1 MSVIALALAS
11 LAAVVPAAAF
21 SSSHSVS
28 GVCVSA
34 GTRTTPTTSALYQY
48 APQAAGL
55 VDVSDIYAPRD
66 VYSMEE
72 WAAQYGM
79 QKVSSQLSVLL
90 GPVRSDRDYGQR
102 RERVATYHRRLRVR
116 VEQHFSDSC
125 SLKIKVA
132 PKTSARN
139 TSWAF

>member
-1 MSVIALALAS
+1 MTMGVVALAALAS
-11 LAAVVPAAAF
+11 LAAVVSPAAAF
-21 SSSHSVS
+21 SSSS
-28 GVCVSA
+28 CVV
-34 GTRTTPTTSALYQY
+34 GTRTTTALSQY
-48 APQAAGL
+48 ATQAAGL
-55 VDVSDIYAPRD
+55 VDVYDIYAPRD

>member
-1 MSVIALALAS
+1 MSVMALALAS

-34 GTRTTPTTSALYQY
+34 GTRTTPTTPALYQY

-72 WAAQYGM
+72 CAAQYGM
-79 QKVSSQLSVLL
+79 QKVSSQFVLL
-90 GPVRSDRDYGQR
+90 ATVRSDRAGTTDNARTGC
-102 RERVATYHRRLRVR
+102 HLPP
-116 VEQHFSDSC
+116 
-125 SLKIKVA
+125 A
-132 PKTSARN
+132 PQSPSGA
-139 TSWAF
+139 ALFGLLFV